1 MSPHT
6 ALHTTESGDPASP
19 TVVLLHGLGVTSWM
33 WDDVTV
39 RLADRFH
46 CVAVDL
52 PGQGGSL
59 AVPWESLAGT
69 ADLVAELI
77 GRVAHDGRAEV
88 VGLSQGGYVALA
100 LLARHPD
107 AVRSA
112 VVSGIATRPLVR
124 PRLQGAVVR
133 AAVVLLRSRL
143 LARVGGAAMGL
154 RGEERTAYV
163 DGVARL
169 NPTTIERIYREVLD
183 HRLPAGLDPVV
194 DRLLVVA
201 GDREA
206 GAVRRSLADVAA
218 AGATAAR
225 VPRAAHAWV
234 AQHPELF
241 ARTVADWVGHRTVPA
256 ELEPVPG
263 PGPAVGA
270 AGPDPALRSPRG

>member
-1 MSPHT
+1 MS
-6 ALHTTESGDPASP
+6 LHTTESGDPAAP

-33 WDDVTV
+33 WDDVAA

-52 PGQGGSL
+52 PRQGESH
-59 AVPWESLAGT
+59 AVPWESMAGT
-69 ADLVAELI
+69 ADLVADVI
-77 GRVAHDGRAEV
+77 ARVAPDGRADV

-100 LLARHPD
+100 LLARHPG

-112 VVSGIATRPLVR
+112 VVSGVATRRLVR

-143 LARVGGAAMGL
+143 VARIGGALMGL
-154 RGEERTAYV
+154 HGPERAAYV
-163 DGVARL
+163 EGVARL
-169 NPTTIERIYREVLD
+169 SPTTIERIYRELLD
-183 HRLPAGLDPVV
+183 HRLPDGLDAVA
-194 DRLLVVA
+194 DRLLAVA

-206 GAVRRSLADVAA
+206 GAIRRSLTDLAA

-241 ARTVADWVGHRTVPA
+241 ARTVADWVGHRRVPA
-256 ELEPVPG
+256 ELEPVP
-263 PGPAVGA
+263 AVRSA
-270 AGPDPALRSPRG
+270 AGPDAALKSPRG